1 MHETD
6 KKEKS
11 TRMQVYGLCAQA
23 ITIAKSP
30 GFRPRQ
36 TNNLIAST
44 KGKTVEIESKLQ
56 RLVHPFAAIFGAAHA
71 GDLVV
76 VFKVELKK

>member
-1 MHETD
+1 
-6 KKEKS
+6 
-11 TRMQVYGLCAQA
+11 LL
-23 ITIAKSP
+23 KSP
-30 GFRPRQ
+30 GFRPRKK
-36 TNNLIAST
+36 NYLIEST